1 MSLICKLAENGRN
14 KERKKLAQ
22 ELLGAGVK
30 VEKIKEITGLS
41 QEKVKQLMIDKSKLM

>member
-14 KERKKLAQ
+14 QKRKKLAQ

-30 VEKIKEITGLS
+30 LEKVKEITDLS
-41 QEKVKQLMIDKSKLM
+41 KEMIKQLMVDKTKLM